1 MRHATPYCL
10 PVALNFAT
18 FIPMEQH
25 AVTSVA
31 ALEALYDQVLET
43 AANKSTDRLDAPTR
57 AFIAACPFV
66 LLGTQASRGNHITP
80 RGDAPGFVQV
90 LDDHHVML
98 PDRKGNN
105 RLDGL
110 RDILEDNRVSLL
122 FLIPGVNET
131 LRLHGTATIS
141 TDPELRAR
149 CLAQGKEPATVLI
162 IKISEIFIQC
172 PKALM
177 RSALWGGHPRP
188 AEAPSMGQ
196 MISAH
201 KKGAVDA
208 VAYDLAAPARMKAN
222 LY

>member
-1 MRHATPYCL
+1 
-10 PVALNFAT
+10 
-18 FIPMEQH
+18 MEQH
-25 AVTSVA
+25 SITTVA

-66 LLGTQASRGNHITP
+66 LLGTQGARGNHITP
-80 RGDAPGFVQV
+80 RGDAPGFVQA

-141 TDPELRAR
+141 TDPVLRAQSV
-149 CLAQGKEPATVLI
+149 AQGKEPATVLI
-162 IKISEIFIQC
+162 IKIREIFVQC
-172 PKALM
+172 PKSLM
-177 RSALWGGHPRP
+177 RSALWGGQARP
-188 AEAPSMGQ
+188 AEAPSLGQ
-196 MISAH
+196 LISAH

-208 VAYDLAAPARMKAN
+208 AAYDLAAPARMKAN

>member
-1 MRHATPYCL
+1 MDQ
-10 PVALNFAT
+10 FAIT
-18 FIPMEQH
+18 TIAE
-25 AVTSVA
+25 
-31 ALEALYDQVLET
+31 LEALYDQVSET

-57 AFIAACPFV
+57 AFIAACPFA
-66 LLGTQASRGNHITP
+66 LLGTQGARGNHITP

-90 LDDHHVML
+90 LDDQHVLL

-110 RDILEDNRVSLL
+110 RDILEDNHVSLL

-131 LRLHGTATIS
+131 LRLHGAATIS
-141 TDPELRAR
+141 KDPALRAR

-162 IKISEIFIQC
+162 IKIREIFMQC

-177 RSALWGGHPRP
+177 RSALWGGHARP
-188 AEAPSMGQ
+188 AEVPTMGQ
-196 MISAH
+196 LISAH
-201 KKGAVDA
+201 KKGALDA
-208 VAYDLAAPARMKAN
+208 AAFDQAAPARLKAN

>member
-18 FIPMEQH
+18 FIPMEHH

-66 LLGTQASRGNHITP
+66 LLGTHGARGNHITP
-80 RGDAPGFVQV
+80 RGDAPGFVQA

-110 RDILEDNRVSLL
+110 RDILENTQVSLL

-149 CLAQGKEPATVLI
+149 SLAQGKEPATVLI
-162 IKISEIFIQC
+162 IKIQEIFMQC
-172 PKALM
+172 PKSLM
-177 RSALWGGHPRP
+177 RSGLWSGRPRP
-188 AEAPSMGQ
+188 AEVPSMGQ
-196 MISAH
+196 LISAH

-208 VAYDLAAPARMKAN
+208 AAYDLAAPARMKAN